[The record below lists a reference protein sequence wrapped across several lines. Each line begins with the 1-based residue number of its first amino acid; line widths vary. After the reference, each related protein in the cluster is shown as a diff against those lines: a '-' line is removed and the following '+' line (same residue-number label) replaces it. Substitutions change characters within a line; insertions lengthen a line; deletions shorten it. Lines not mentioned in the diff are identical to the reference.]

1 VDYSRHQR
9 REIQMDLFGRELL
22 LPRQWVRSRHLE
34 GMTASQIAERIG
46 APFDVVALQLLDA
59 LLLPQVELES
69 EGRSEAS
76 QALNEEQRR
85 LLPPGLALSSGGRS
99 RDGERPRRLSVAWL
113 GSSMKA
119 STRARSS
126 S

>member
-1 VDYSRHQR
+1 
-9 REIQMDLFGRELL
+9 MDLFGRELL

-69 EGRSEAS
+69 EGAKRSLPSPSTKSSE
-76 QALNEEQRR
+76 R
-85 LLPPGLALSSGGRS
+85 LLPTGARPIFWRPVQGR
-99 RDGERPRRLSVAWL
+99 ERPRRLSVAWL